1 MQIKLRVCLNIN
13 YERRMLFIKQCRQFI
28 TIQHILF
35 KNSLSFL
42 VKFLLF
48 GGGDVFVFLVVS
60 NLIIIIRV
68 SLLLFLNSL
77 RASRM

>member
-1 MQIKLRVCLNIN
+1 MHAAECVNIN
-13 YERRMLFIKQCRQFI
+13 YERRMLFLKQCRQFI

-60 NLIIIIRV
+60 NLIITIRV

>member
-1 MQIKLRVCLNIN
+1 MHAAECVNIN
-13 YERRMLFIKQCRQFI
+13 YERRMLFLKQFI

-60 NLIIIIRV
+60 NLIITIRV
-68 SLLLFLNSL
+68 SRLLFLNSL
-77 RASRM
+77 HASRM

>member
-1 MQIKLRVCLNIN
+1 MHAAECVNIN
-13 YERRMLFIKQCRQFI
+13 YERRMLFLKQCRQFM
-28 TIQHILF
+28 
-35 KNSLSFL
+35 

-60 NLIIIIRV
+60 NLIITIRV
-68 SLLLFLNSL
+68 SRLLFLNSL